1 MSKLSKGKV
10 HRNLTLYALVLL
22 ECVYV
27 CARVKVRV
35 KSVYCHMHSWKHIS
49 LYNEILPLLPAMSA
63 VQYKISI
70 K

>member
-1 MSKLSKGKV
+1 MFL
-10 HRNLTLYALVLL
+10 ALI
-22 ECVYV
+22 
-27 CARVKVRV
+27 VKVKV
-35 KSVYCHMHSWKHIS
+35 KVTSVYCHMHSWKRIS